1 MRPEAAHIA
10 TPAVSGSALV
20 FTPAVPEPR
29 PGAWGLPPKAAHI
42 AFFDMDQTVLCA
54 HSAYLYIRERW
65 RQRLPTWR
73 EWLAFSLVS
82 GIYSALNLPLFVM
95 DGFHRLAGG
104 DAASLRDL
112 CASCYQDVLIQYLSP
127 AAVERLRWHEQ
138 RGDVIVLLSAATQFG
153 VEPVARH
160 LGVFYRCTELE
171 VAGVRLTGRTLG
183 DVCYGR
189 GKQRWAERIGREWS
203 IQLKECSFYSDSYSD
218 RVLME
223 QVGRPVAANPD
234 RRLRA
239 LAARRGWETV
249 IFN

>member
-1 MRPEAAHIA
+1 MLAEAVPSAA
-10 TPAVSGSALV
+10 PAGAGSALV
-20 FTPAVPEPR
+20 FTPAAAEPR
-29 PGAWGLPPKAAHI
+29 PGAWGLPPTATRI
-42 AFFDMDQTVLCA
+42 AFFDMDQTVLCS
-54 HSAYLYIRERW
+54 HSAYLYLRERW

-112 CASCYQDVLIQYLSP
+112 CASCYQDVLVQYLSP
-127 AAVERLRWHEQ
+127 AAVERVRWHEQ
-138 RGDVIVLLSAATQFG
+138 QGDVVVLLSAATQFG

-183 DVCYGR
+183 EVCYGR
-189 GKQRWAERIGREWS
+189 GKQRWAERIAREWA
-203 IQLKECSFYSDSYSD
+203 IRLDQCAFYSDSYSD
-218 RVLME
+218 RALME
-223 QVGRPVAANPD
+223 RVGRPVAANPD
-234 RRLRA
+234 WRLRG
-239 LAARRGWETV
+239 LARRKGWEIVAFT
-249 IFN
+249 